1 MLNNRQYSLDSQV
14 VTAPTEEFLTDFDL
28 RCSTERIGRF
38 MAGFDLSAGVASLAE
53 GLERA

>member
-53 GLERA
+53 SLERA